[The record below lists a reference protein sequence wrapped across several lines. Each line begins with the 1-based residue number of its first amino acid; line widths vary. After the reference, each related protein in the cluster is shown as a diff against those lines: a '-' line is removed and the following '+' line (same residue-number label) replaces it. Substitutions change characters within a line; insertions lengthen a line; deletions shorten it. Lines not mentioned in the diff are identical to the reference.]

1 MPKDYEIARSAG
13 TCASCGRQLAA
24 GEEFMAV
31 LKETPDQL
39 AREDYCVGCW
49 SAEGTEAPAAGAL
62 GTWKTR
68 LPQPREKKRL
78 FVDDDLLVNFLDRL
92 ADADAPAKVAFRY
105 VLALVLMRKKLLVY
119 DRTETLDDGAEV
131 WQMHLKGD
139 GREYSVIDPKLD
151 EDGIAGVSRQLGE
164 ILEGEL

>member
-13 TCASCGRQLAA
+13 ACAACGRQLAA

-31 LKETPDQL
+31 LKETPEQL
-39 AREDYCVGCW
+39 CREDYCLKCW
-49 SAEGTEAPAAGAL
+49 SAEGIEGAAASAL

-68 LPQPREKKRL
+68 IPQPREKKRL
-78 FVDDDLLVNFLDRL
+78 FVDDDLLVNFLERL
-92 ADADAPAKVAFRY
+92 SDADAPAKIAFRY

-119 DRTETLDDGAEV
+119 DRTEKLDDGSEV
-131 WQMHLKGD
+131 WKMHLKGD
-139 GREYSVIDPKLD
+139 GRQYSVIDPKLD
-151 EDGIAGVSRQLGE
+151 EDGIAEVSRQLGQ